1 MSAFLLMTIFPQ
13 TPCVAFLT
21 FFQEHIFPVDRA
33 AGWIMLVFLVSH
45 LTRFSRI
52 QKLCEAHLKP
62 KTRVPPTMHG
72 KAMHKII
79 DKLMDLP

>member
-45 LTRFSRI
+45 LKRSSRTEI
-52 QKLCEAHLKP
+52 LCMKH
-62 KTRVPPTMHG
+62 T
-72 KAMHKII
+72 
-79 DKLMDLP
+79 